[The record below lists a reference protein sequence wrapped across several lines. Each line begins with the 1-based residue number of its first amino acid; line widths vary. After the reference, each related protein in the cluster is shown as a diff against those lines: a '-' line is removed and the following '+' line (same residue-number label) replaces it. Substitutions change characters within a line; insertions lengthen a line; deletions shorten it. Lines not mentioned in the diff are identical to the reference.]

1 MKTIGIADFKK
12 LVMERL
18 ANPRDYADRSLVLWN
33 ADYNKYGIAYRV
45 IKQCCEMYNKENPND
60 QIWFTYSDMC
70 FASDDYTK
78 PTCLHEEYVKN
89 ENGEGYHL
97 HVEENRCGI
106 LFNTGCY
113 MLFEKEDWMKL
124 VNSHTNQMGGVYQDC
139 AVIICAQ
146 ADQLAYRGT
155 NDKFILK
162 EEQFGKNCD
171 IYSIQPTFDEWI
183 TWVTPDCHP
192 EILKVVRA
200 FIEKNGVKHEPY
212 GFDLW
217 QGLIDSLHNLV
228 EESNCPLNQIP
239 KEEVDLDLKG
249 SFGTKNQTVNEF
261 IDFIYEPTQLLTD
274 DDDEKYVLNVD
285 DLDFDDIDYSDEDK
299 PEKQFEK
306 NPNDDFDWDSIDW
319 DSIKQDGNKIEK
331 QKSNSDSED
340 ESAEQMVEDKPEPIV
355 KMQVKLFE
363 PRFGEDIE
371 MSINQF
377 LQEKANSI
385 KVIDIKYTTPVTTNA
400 HKWKWTAMVIYETL

>member
-1 MKTIGIADFKK
+1 MRTIGIADFKK

-33 ADYNKYGIAYRV
+33 ADYNEYGITYRV
-45 IKQCCEMYNKENPND
+45 IKQCCKIYNKENPND
-60 QIWFTYSDMC
+60 QVWFKDSDMC

-78 PTCLHEEYVKN
+78 PTCMHEEYVKN

-106 LFNTGCY
+106 LFNTGCF
-113 MLFEKEDWMKL
+113 MPSEKEDWL
-124 VNSHTNQMGGVYQDC
+124 RFVNTHTNQKGGVCQDC
-139 AVIICAQ
+139 VVIICTQ
-146 ADQLAYRGT
+146 GDQ
-155 NDKFILK
+155 NEK
-162 EEQFGKNCD
+162 QFGNNCD
-171 IYSIQPTFDEWI
+171 IYSIQPTLDEWT
-183 TWVTPDCHP
+183 TWVEPDSRP
-192 EILKVVRA
+192 EVLKVVRA
-200 FIEKNGVKHEPY
+200 FIEKNGIENKGYRKEPN
-212 GFDLW
+212 GFDFW
-217 QGLIDSLHNLV
+217 QKLMRPLNLLAD
-228 EESNCPLNQIP
+228 ENDCPLNQIP
-239 KEEVDLDLKG
+239 QEVVDLDLKG
-249 SFGTKNQTVNEF
+249 RFGTKNQTVNEF

-319 DSIKQDGNKIEK
+319 DSIKQDGDKIEK

-363 PRFGEDIE
+363 TRFGEDIE

-400 HKWKWTAMVIYETL
+400 PKWKWTAMIIYETL